1 MSEDLNRIRKAKAEI
16 DELVLQLS
24 LGKSEALDFIEQ
36 QKQVFS
42 EIIKDTEG
50 RVTLSDLIDDEKTT
64 KIRQHLGEL
73 KLQLALG
80 RMESRDNY
88 VEQKDRISKA
98 IDDVQVD
105 LAPLKESA
113 SDVLQKVL
121 GGFQNGSES
130 FRTKLNALALNLG
143 IGMAVAE
150 DEAKLHKDRLHE
162 ELQEAQTKLQPS
174 LDEAAR
180 RTKEAGDEARDVLD
194 GIRDNLKTLIS

>member
-98 IDDVQVD
+98 IDDVQDD

-113 SDVLQKVL
+113 SDVLQEVL

-180 RTKEAGDEARDVLD
+180 RAKEAGEEARDVLD